1 MRVIMKL
8 SVIMPVYNE
17 APYIAEIVRR
27 VREVDLGS
35 ITKEIVLIEDGS
47 TDGTRE
53 IIQDQL
59 QGDDLVK
66 LFHDKNRGKGAACWT
81 GLQQATGEILLIQ
94 DADLEYSPRDY
105 PKLLLPILEGRA
117 DVVYGSR
124 FIGGDSH
131 RVLYYWHSLG
141 NRLLTWL
148 FNMLNDMN
156 FTDMETCYKVFRR
169 QVIQRI
175 TLKEPRFGFD
185 PEITAKICKKRFNWR
200 IYEVG
205 ISYTGRIYAEGKKIG
220 WRDALTVLRCILRYS
235 L

>member
-1 MRVIMKL
+1 MKL
-8 SVIMPVYNE
+8 SIIIPVYNE
-17 APYIAEIVRR
+17 EKYLAEIIRR
-27 VREVDLGS
+27 VRAVDLGS
-35 ITKEIVLIEDGS
+35 ITREIVVIDDGS
-47 TDGTRE
+47 TDRSRE
-53 IIQDQL
+53 IIQDEL

-66 LFHDKNRGKGAACWT
+66 LFHDRNKGKGAACWT
-81 GLQQATGEILLIQ
+81 GMQQASGAIILVQ
-94 DADLEYSPRDY
+94 DADLEYSPQDY
-105 PKLLLPILEGRA
+105 PRLLLPILEGRA

-141 NRLLTWL
+141 NRWLTWL

-169 QVIQRI
+169 EVIQRL
-175 TLKEPRFGFD
+175 TLREPRFGFD
-185 PEITAKICKKRFNWR
+185 PEITAKICQKRFHWR

-205 ISYTGRIYAEGKKIG
+205 ISYTGREYAEGKKIG

>member
-1 MRVIMKL
+1 MKL
-8 SVIMPVYNE
+8 SVIIPVYNE
-17 APYIAEIVRR
+17 IKYLAEIIRR
-27 VREVDLGS
+27 VRAVDLGS
-35 ITKEIVLIEDGS
+35 IAKEIVVIDDGS
-47 TDGTRE
+47 TDGSRE
-53 IIQDQL
+53 IIQNEL

-66 LFHDKNRGKGAACWT
+66 LFHDQNKGKGAACWT
-81 GLQQATGEILLIQ
+81 GMQQATGEIILVQ

-105 PKLLLPILEGRA
+105 PRLLLPILEGHA

-141 NRLLTWL
+141 NRLLTRL

-169 QVIQRI
+169 RVIERI

-185 PEITAKICKKRFNWR
+185 PEITAKICKKRFGWR

-205 ISYTGRIYAEGKKIG
+205 ISYTGRVYAEGKKIG

>member
-1 MRVIMKL
+1 MKL
-8 SVIMPVYNE
+8 SIIMPVYNE
-17 APYIAEIVRR
+17 ARYLEEIVRR

-35 ITKEIVLIEDGS
+35 IAKEIVLVDDGS

-53 IIQDQL
+53 IIQDRL

-66 LFHDKNRGKGAACWT
+66 LFHEQNRGKGAACWT
-81 GLQQATGEILLIQ
+81 GLQQGTGEFMLIQ

-105 PKLLLPILEGRA
+105 PKLLLPLLEGRA

-141 NRLLTWL
+141 NRWLTWL

-169 QVIQRI
+169 EVIERI
-175 TLKEPRFGFD
+175 TLREPRFGFD
-185 PEITAKICKKRFNWR
+185 PEITAKICKKRFGWR
-200 IYEVG
+200 IFEVG
-205 ISYTGRIYAEGKKIG
+205 ISYTGRVYAEGKKIG
-220 WRDALTVLRCILRYS
+220 WRDALTVLRSIIRYS
-235 L
+235 IS